1 MNIVWKAVRYMA
13 AHGLVFGAV
22 LGALYGTILF
32 LVFFPLG
39 ALYGAF
45 YGGMAG
51 LFAGAACGLLI
62 GVLTIY
68 CFYPLTDPPI
78 YRRVLTICGAFCGFC
93 GALLGFVLLFHV
105 PIEDLINEWPD
116 YRIIIILPSLIAAA
130 YVSRGFATGF
140 VAEKRQK
147 KEKSRREQVY
157 I

>member
-68 CFYPLTDPPI
+68 CFYPLTDPLI
-78 YRRVLTICGAFCGFC
+78 YRRVLTIC

-116 YRIIIILPSLIAAA
+116 YRIIIILPSLIAAGAAA